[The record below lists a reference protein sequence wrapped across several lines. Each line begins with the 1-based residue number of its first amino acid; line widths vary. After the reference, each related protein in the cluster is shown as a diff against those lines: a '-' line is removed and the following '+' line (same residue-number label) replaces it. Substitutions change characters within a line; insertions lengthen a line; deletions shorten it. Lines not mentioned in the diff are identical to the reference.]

1 MITIKKSL
9 DAVLE
14 WACCGL
20 FVALVATVTWQ
31 VFTRQVLNS
40 PSGWSE
46 ELAKYIFV
54 WLGLFG
60 AALVFGERGH
70 IAVDFLVRLLPRG
83 PQKAVGMLSHVLVLG
98 FTGLVL
104 VYGGIAISRLAWEQT
119 IPALPVTAGQMYL
132 AIPVSGVLTLFY
144 CVHHLV
150 AIAADRVEPVEADQ
164 AEAL

>member
-1 MITIKKSL
+1 MIKIKEGL
-9 DAVLE
+9 DRALE
-14 WACCGL
+14 WTCFGL
-20 FVALVATVTWQ
+20 FVVLVATVTWQ

-40 PSGWSE
+40 PSSWSE
-46 ELAKYIFV
+46 ELAKYTFV

-70 IAVDFLVRLLPRG
+70 IAVDFLVRRLPLA
-83 PQKAVGMLSHVLVLG
+83 PQKAVGLLSHVLVLA
-98 FTGLVL
+98 FTALVL
-104 VYGGIAISRLAWEQT
+104 VYGGISIAALAWDQT
-119 IPALPVTAGQMYL
+119 IPALPVTAGHMYL

-150 AIAADRVEPVEADQ
+150 TIGSGSEEPFEADQ

>member
-1 MITIKKSL
+1 MTLIKKRL
-9 DAVLE
+9 DAALE
-14 WACCGL
+14 WACFGL
-20 FVALVATVTWQ
+20 FVALVVTVTWQ

-70 IAVDFLVRLLPRG
+70 IAVDFLVRLLPRA
-83 PQKAVGMLSHVLVLG
+83 PQKVMGMLSHLLVLG

-119 IPALPVTAGQMYL
+119 IPSLPLSAGQMYL

-150 AIAADRVEPVEADQ
+150 AIGADRVEPFEADQ